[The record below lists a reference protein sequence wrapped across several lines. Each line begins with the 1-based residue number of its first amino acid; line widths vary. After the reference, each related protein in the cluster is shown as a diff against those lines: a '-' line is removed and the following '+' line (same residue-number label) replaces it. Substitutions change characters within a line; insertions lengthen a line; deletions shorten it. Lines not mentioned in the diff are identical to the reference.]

1 MARTV
6 TTMTRAAGTAT
17 FTKNVLANDTIIVGD
32 QTYKWVAT
40 PGAANDLDLGSDLE
54 TSLDNLTLAVNGTGT
69 PGATTYYTG
78 TLQPGDI
85 TASNSATVSTFTA
98 DTPGTHGNNY
108 ILTEDTDSGAA
119 YSITAAFTGGA
130 GDLQTF
136 LDGIL
141 SVNQVNSELHAELA
155 ILTLTVD

>member
-78 TLQPGDI
+78 T
-85 TASNSATVSTFTA
+85 
-98 DTPGTHGNNY
+98 HGNNY
-108 ILTEDTDSGAA
+108 ILKEDTDSGAA
-119 YSITAAFTGGA
+119 YSISAAFTGGA